1 VKTLGIIGGLGPES
15 TIEYYRLLVSGYRER
30 ASDASCPP
38 LFINSIDVK
47 KMLTLAAAADRGPLI
62 EYLLTS
68 LLPLARAG
76 AEFALMAANTPHIV
90 FPEVAKKS
98 PLPLI
103 SIVDATCDFA
113 KRYEFRKL
121 GLFGTRFTMQAG
133 FYQKVFQERGLGI
146 VLPSEAEQNY
156 LHDKYVGELVAGHF
170 FPEARERLMAIA
182 KRLRDEERIEA
193 LILGGTELPLLLGD
207 QAAVGIPLLDTS
219 RIHVQATLDRMFS

>member
-1 VKTLGIIGGLGPES
+1 MKIVGIVGGLGPES

-30 ASDASCPP
+30 ASDGSYPP
-38 LFINSIDVK
+38 LLINSIDVK
-47 KMLTLAAAADRGPLI
+47 KLLALAAAADRVPLV
-62 EYLLTS
+62 EYLLES

-76 AEFALMAANTPHIV
+76 AAFALMAANTPHIV

-98 PLPLI
+98 PLPLV

-113 KRYEFRKL
+113 KGHKFRKL
-121 GLFGTRFTMQAG
+121 ALFGTRFTMQAR
-133 FYQKVFQERGLGI
+133 FYQRVFQERGVEI
-146 VLPSEAEQNY
+146 VLPTEEEQNY

-170 FPEARERLMAIA
+170 LPETRERLLAIA

-193 LILGGTELPLLLGD
+193 LILGGTELPLLLRGE
-207 QAAVGIPLLDTS
+207 AAVGIPFLDTT